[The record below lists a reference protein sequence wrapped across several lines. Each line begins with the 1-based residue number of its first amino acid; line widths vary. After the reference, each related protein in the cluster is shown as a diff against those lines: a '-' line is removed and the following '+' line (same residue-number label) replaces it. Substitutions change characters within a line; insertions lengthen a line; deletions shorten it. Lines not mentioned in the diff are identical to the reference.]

1 MKNKRNTGLRAGVYQ
16 ESSDQKSTL
25 FDLLASILI
34 FLAFAAVCYTVS
46 GFSAMLWLLGAGIL
60 TCIAAAII
68 RHFQKTKLLFPIL
81 LAALLL
87 VVLFARNPL
96 LNGFSAAWNTLR
108 DLWAAEKG
116 ILLPLAETDSTGLWL
131 AGIVAGI
138 LLAMASVALSRV
150 PTLTAV
156 LLAALSVA
164 VAFVQPGILLLA
176 AAAIALLMLTW
187 QKSKNAV
194 SAASFLLVGV
204 IVAGVA
210 AIFLQ
215 TGTMQALS
223 ENAKNALHYWR
234 YEKAGEVLPEGNL
247 SEPVTKTESTDT
259 ILSVTAD
266 TAQTLY
272 LRGFVGDT
280 YENETWAALDSQ
292 TAAEEKDL
300 FYWLHQSGFYPQSQ
314 LATAARLMGNYQS
327 GSVSVRTLPG
337 AVCTATSR
345 ARFFRNA
352 QVWQKTES
360 SRPQSKRA
368 VCAVNAGI
376 PMRRFRMRRRCCRSC
391 WTFCKTTHR
400 TA

>member
-1 MKNKRNTGLRAGVYQ
+1 MKNKRNTGLRADVYQ

-34 FLAFAAVCYTVS
+34 FLAFAAIGYTIS
-46 GFSAMLWLLGAGIL
+46 GFAAMLWLLGAGIL
-60 TCIAAAII
+60 TCIVAAAI
-68 RHFQKTKLLFPIL
+68 RHFRKTKLLFPIL

-96 LNGFSAAWNTLR
+96 LNGFGAAWNTLR
-108 DLWAAEKG
+108 GLWAAEKG
-116 ILLPLAETDSTGLWL
+116 ILLPLAETDGTGLWL
-131 AGIVAGI
+131 AGIVAGL
-138 LLAMASVALSRV
+138 LLAMMSVAFSRV

-164 VAFVQPGILLLA
+164 AAFVQPGILLLA

-187 QKSKNAV
+187 QKNKNAV

-223 ENAKNALHYWR
+223 QNAKDTLHHWR
-234 YEKAGEVLPEGNL
+234 YEKVEGLLPEGGL

-259 ILSVTAD
+259 LLSVTAD

-272 LRGFVGDT
+272 LRGFVGDS
-280 YENETWAALDSQ
+280 YENGVWSALDAE

-327 GSVSVRTLPG
+327 GSVSVQNLTGCSLYRYEPCTILPE
-337 AVCTATSR
+337 R
-345 ARFFRNA
+345 AGLA
-352 QVWQKTES
+352 KTES

-376 PMRRFRMRRRCCRSC
+376 PMRRFRMRRRCCRSF
-391 WTFCKTTHR
+391 WTFCKMTRR